1 MALVAPVGAETPT
14 SESAQATLSLSAVLS
29 GGGAPLTGGLRWRVF
44 GAQADP
50 DGSHPLIVESGLA
63 QPTLTIP
70 PGDYVVHVAFGLASA
85 AKRLTLGAEVRSE
98 RLTLSA
104 GALRI
109 EGTLADAPIDPS
121 KLSLAIYVPQNRNPL
136 GKLVYAKGK
145 AGDIIGLPEGSYHI
159 VSTYLDT
166 VGAHSG
172 VSAAGNSGKSA
183 VLATPAAIPSNSVV
197 NADIKVNSGK
207 RIDVTIR
214 HRCATLTLKLV
225 NKPRARRSPIPLS
238 RCSLRA
244 ATSSA
249 SWWAPFPRSCSPRA
263 STSSSRATNPRSSN
277 RRSRFRQGWTATSK
291 LLQKRAANKGRDRMQ
306 TFFVQIKCA
315 LGRTYEVA
323 SALAE
328 AEIASEIYSIA
339 GDYDILAKF
348 YVESNVDIGHFV
360 GHKVQVIPG
369 IADTRTIITFKAF

>member
-1 MALVAPVGAETPT
+1 M
-14 SESAQATLSLSAVLS
+14 
-29 GGGAPLTGGLRWRVF
+29 F
-44 GAQADP
+44 GARADP

-85 AKRLTLGAEVRSE
+85 AKRVTLGAEVRSE

-136 GKLVYAKGK
+136 GKLVYAKAK

-166 VGAHSG
+166 VGAHSA
-172 VSAAGNSGKSA
+172 SERAGNSGKSA
-183 VLATPAAIPSNSVV
+183 ALAPPAAIPSNSIV
-197 NADIKVNSGK
+197 NADIKVISGK

-225 NKPRARRSPIPLS
+225 NKPGGRGARQHHFHGAHSGRRRHPRAGGRLSLARPRRG
-238 RCSLRA
+238 RVRRHRA
-244 ATSSA
+244 ARI
-249 SWWAPFPRSCSPRA
+249 PRSI
-263 STSSSRATNPRSSN
+263 N
-277 RRSRFRQGWTATSK
+277 RPSRFRRGWTATSK
-291 LLQKRAANKGRDRMQ
+291 LLQKRTANKGRDRMQ

-348 YVESNVDIGHFV
+348 YVESERRHRPLRRPQSAGDSGNRRHP
-360 GHKVQVIPG
+360 HHNHVQGVLG
-369 IADTRTIITFKAF
+369 